1 MIRRFA
7 LIRRPVLTGLV
18 LSAVACGGSST
29 PTTGSTPPITTPPI
43 AAPTPTPVA
52 AQGCSL
58 GLGSARYTC
67 QGDLAGLQPR
77 VEAAINR
84 LVQDQPQLFNLT
96 DDPGGDH
103 RYRILNLDAYYDGV
117 VANLQSDHLCA
128 QRDYL
133 DKDRIAVKEDN
144 SYNESYNVVG
154 KQSRILRGP
163 EMYSVT
169 CTPANF
175 PLSADASAV
184 ARVSVSFFRY
194 TDCPVGTHLPPPH
207 ESLPVGCRGTITA
220 TPKDSLGNKLPPE
233 LHGTDVT
240 WFVQAGEGT
249 VISPGPSPDGV
260 PFNLVLRGV
269 DAGEFS
275 VCATVAGVTGCL
287 NGKVIP

>member
-1 MIRRFA
+1 V
-7 LIRRPVLTGLV
+7 P
-18 LSAVACGGSST
+18 
-29 PTTGSTPPITTPPI
+29 
-43 AAPTPTPVA
+43 APTPTPA
-52 AQGCSL
+52 QQGCSA

-77 VEAAINR
+77 LEAAIDK

-117 VANLQSDHLCA
+117 IANLQSGGLCA

-133 DKDRIAVKEDN
+133 DKDRIAIKEDN

-154 KQSRILRGP
+154 RQTRILRGP

-194 TDCPVGTHLPPPH
+194 TDCPAGTHLPPPH

-233 LHGTDVT
+233 LHGTEVT

-260 PFNLVLRGV
+260 PFNLVLRGNQV
-269 DAGEFS
+269 GEFS
-275 VCATVAGVTGCL
+275 VCATVSGVTGCL

>member
-1 MIRRFA
+1 MIRPALVRRPA
-7 LIRRPVLTGLV
+7 LIAF
-18 LSAVACGGSST
+18 AVVSVVSCGGNSNPPT
-29 PTTGSTPPITTPPI
+29 NPPTTSVPVP
-43 AAPTPTPVA
+43 APTPTPV
-52 AQGCSL
+52 QGGCPV

-77 VEAAINR
+77 VEAAIDK
-84 LVQDQPQLFNLT
+84 LVKDQPTLFNLT

-103 RYRILNLDAYYDGV
+103 RYRILNLDSYYDGV
-117 VANLQSDHLCA
+117 IANLQSGGLCA

-133 DKDRIAVKEDN
+133 DKDRIAVKEN
-144 SYNESYNVVG
+144 NTYNESYNVVG
-154 KQSRILRGP
+154 RQSRIQRGP
-163 EMYSVT
+163 EMYAGT

-175 PLSADASAV
+175 PLNGDASAV

-194 TDCPVGTHLPPPH
+194 TDCPPGTKLPPPH

-233 LHGTDVT
+233 LHGSDVT